1 MFDRLIKSSW
11 LIPVL
16 AALVPLSLLL
26 LGWLLNA
33 FGLNGL
39 IVRPVFWLFFV
50 AAPYIGLQTV
60 TILKVQNNL
69 RRSSLRQ
76 WNILCAA
83 VFACLDMVAPIWL
96 AVIYVIILKPQS

>member
-16 AALVPLSLLL
+16 ATLIPLSLLL

-33 FGLNGL
+33 LGLDGL
-39 IVRPVFWLFFV
+39 TVRPVFWLFFV
-50 AAPYIGLQTV
+50 AAPYIGIQTLM
-60 TILKVQNNL
+60 ILKVQNNL

-76 WNILCAA
+76 RNVLYAT
-83 VFACLDMVAPIWL
+83 VFACLDMVAPVWL
-96 AVIYVIILKPQS
+96 ALIYVIILRPDS